1 MKLNG
6 EMIVALFCLSLS
18 VIPLLVIGI
27 VQFRSRHPVGFWSG
41 VKPPLA
47 ENVADVRAYNR
58 RHGIMWIV
66 YSVGLAAAF
75 FSGYMIDSSGVVW
88 SIMVFVWAVGGI
100 LVMMLYHNHLE
111 KKYVRGTNCLK
122 REAEK

>member
-6 EMIVALFCLSLS
+6 EMIVSLFCLLLS
-18 VIPLLVIGI
+18 VVPLLVIGI
-27 VQFRSRHPVGFWSG
+27 VQFRNTRPVGFWSG

-47 ENVADVRAYNR
+47 KNVTDVRAYNR

-66 YSVGLAAAF
+66 YSVGLAVAF
-75 FSGYMIDSSGVVW
+75 FSGYIIDSSGVVW

-111 KKYVRGTNCLK
+111 KKYVRDINCLK
-122 REAEK
+122 SEAEK